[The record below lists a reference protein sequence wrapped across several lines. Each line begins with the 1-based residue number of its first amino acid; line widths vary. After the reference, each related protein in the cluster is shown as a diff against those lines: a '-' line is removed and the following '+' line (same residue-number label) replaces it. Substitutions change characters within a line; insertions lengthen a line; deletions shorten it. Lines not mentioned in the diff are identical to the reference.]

1 MCVKTFSQNVLFE
14 EALVK
19 FNSTLLNAKGRSA
32 FALTRNKSR
41 LANVQT
47 LAERQTPS
55 GCNAGLTYNTY
66 NATSCIIEV
75 RGCPLDDFI

>member
-1 MCVKTFSQNVLFE
+1 MQQNIQFE

-19 FNSTLLNAKGRSA
+19 LYSTLLNAKGRSA

-47 LAERQTPS
+47 LAERQASS
-55 GCNAGLTYNTY
+55 GCNTRVKL
-66 NATSCIIEV
+66 IIMQLLVSV
-75 RGCPLDDFI
+75 RLSKCRSS